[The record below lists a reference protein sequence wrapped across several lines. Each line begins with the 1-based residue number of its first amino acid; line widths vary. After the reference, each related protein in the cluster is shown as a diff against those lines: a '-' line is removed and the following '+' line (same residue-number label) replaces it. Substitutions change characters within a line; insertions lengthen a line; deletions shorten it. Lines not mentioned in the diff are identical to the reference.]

1 MRLRL
6 EDLSRRL
13 AQKLDPI
20 YLLSGDEPQQLLE
33 AAEAIRAR
41 LREEGFGE
49 RELFD
54 QSTGFEWNELRDA
67 ASSPSLFSRRRLLEI
82 RLTGAGIGNEGSRAL
97 VDYANQPSPDDVL
110 LILCPRLDS
119 KQVQT
124 AWVKAIDKLG
134 LLIQIWPLSGEH
146 LTRWLEQRLRRRGLQ
161 PDAEVAAAL
170 ADLTQG
176 NLLAAAQ
183 EIDKLA
189 LLLGGGRLDL
199 ATLETSVADN
209 ARYDVFSLVDAAL
222 AGEAKQLPRMLANL
236 RREGAPEPVVLWALA
251 REIRK
256 LARIAWAQS
265 RGESLEQLMSTH
277 KIFSVRQGIT
287 RQALRRHG
295 VAQWQQLI
303 QDCAILDRAIK
314 GLEPGVN
321 LWRGLLD
328 IALDLAGTPA
338 LPRSRTSD
346 QTLAIN
352 SPLS

>member
-1 MRLRL
+1 MRLRV
-6 EDLSRRL
+6 EDLPRRL
-13 AQKLDPI
+13 AQGLDLV

-33 AAEAIRAR
+33 AAEAIRTR
-41 LREEGFGE
+41 LREQGFGE

-54 QSTGFEWNELRDA
+54 QSTGFQWNELKEA
-67 ASSPSLFSRRRLLEI
+67 ASSLSLFSQRRLLEV
-82 RLTGAGIGNEGSRAL
+82 RLTSASIGNEGSRAL
-97 VDYANQPSPDDVL
+97 VDYANHPSPEDVL

-119 KQVQT
+119 KQTQT
-124 AWVKAIDKLG
+124 AWVKAIDTLG
-134 LLIQIWPLSGEH
+134 LLIQIWPLTGET

-170 ADLTQG
+170 GDLTQG

-199 ATLETSVADN
+199 VTLETSVADN

-222 AGEAKQLPRMLANL
+222 AGEAKHLPRMLANL
-236 RREGAPEPVVLWALA
+236 RREGAAEPVVLWALA

-265 RGESLEQLMSTH
+265 RGESLEKLLSAH
-277 KIFSVRQGIT
+277 KVFSIRQGIT

-295 VAQWQQLI
+295 LAEWRRLLR
-303 QDCAILDRAIK
+303 DCARLDRAIK
-314 GLEPGVN
+314 GLEPT
-321 LWRGLLD
+321 LEPWRGLLD
-328 IALDLAGTPA
+328 LSLRLAGTPA
-338 LPRSRTSD
+338 MPRVRDLP
-346 QTLAIN
+346 LN
-352 SPLS
+352 SSLSH